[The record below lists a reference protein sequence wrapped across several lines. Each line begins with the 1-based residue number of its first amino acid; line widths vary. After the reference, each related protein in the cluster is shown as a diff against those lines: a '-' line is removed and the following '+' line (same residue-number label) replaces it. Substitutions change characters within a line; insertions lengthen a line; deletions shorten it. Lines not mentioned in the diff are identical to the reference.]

1 LRKSTTLNRRN
12 FALFLQPP
20 SNSPAGGKIRIEE
33 IMNLN
38 TTLKNLAKNESFFPP
53 SLGGVGGGFL
63 KISDFSYELP
73 DSKIAKYPLA
83 NRDLSKLLVWQN
95 GWITESVFNRCIEYL
110 PEGSQLVFNN
120 TRVIHARLFFRK
132 EKGSKIEIF
141 CLEPVEPTDYQLV
154 FQQKKEVTWK
164 CLVGNAKKWK
174 EGILTREIEIAGENI
189 TLKAEKT
196 AQSENTFHILFSWD
210 KPFSFAEII
219 EHTGILPIP
228 PYLNRETEETDEET
242 YQTVYA
248 KIDGSVA
255 APTAGLHFTEP
266 VFDALK
272 TKGISTHEITLHVG
286 AGTFQPVKTETIDG
300 HTMHREMVIFPKS
313 VIEKFRQNPEKIIAV
328 GTTSVRSLE
337 SLYWLGLQ
345 LENGLFNPEK
355 PGVSQWEPYET
366 EPKIGL
372 KKSLGNIIDYLK
384 NSQQEQI
391 QFSTQIIIL
400 PGYQFKVIEGMFTNF
415 HQPQSTLLLLIAAF
429 LGTNWKEIY
438 NYALNHDFRF
448 LSYGDSNLYLR

>member
-1 LRKSTTLNRRN
+1 MSTY
-12 FALFLQPP
+12 
-20 SNSPAGGKIRIEE
+20 KDI
-33 IMNLN
+33 
-38 TTLKNLAKNESFFPP
+38 
-53 SLGGVGGGFL
+53 
-63 KISDFSYELP
+63 KISNFNYELP

-83 NRDLSKLLVWQN
+83 NRDESKLMVFKD
-95 GWITESVFNRCIEYL
+95 GKISESVFKNSPSFL
-110 PEGSQLVFNN
+110 PEKAQLVFNN

-132 EKGSKIEIF
+132 ETGSKIEIF
-141 CLEPVEPTDYQLV
+141 CLEPLEPADYQIA
-154 FQQKKEVTWK
+154 FHQTSQTTWK
-164 CLVGNAKKWK
+164 CMVGNLKKWK
-174 EGILTREIEIAGENI
+174 GETLHQSIVIAGETVI
-189 TLKAEKT
+189 LSAEKGE
-196 AQSENTFHILFSWD
+196 QNGNTVAVRFFWD

-219 EHTGILPIP
+219 EHSGTLPIP

-255 APTAGLHFTEP
+255 APTAGLHFTDA
-266 VFDALK
+266 VFKELGK
-272 TKGISTHEITLHVG
+272 KNISTHEITLHVG
-286 AGTFQPVKTETIDG
+286 AGTFQPVKAETLSG
-300 HTMHREMVIFPKS
+300 HTMHREMVIIPWKIIMAFY
-313 VIEKFRQNPEKIIAV
+313 ENPEKIIAV

-355 PGVSQWEPYET
+355 PEVSQWEPYET
-366 EPKIGL
+366 EPKISL
-372 KKSLGNIIDYLK
+372 KKSLENILDYLK
-384 NSQQEQI
+384 NSKLEQI

-429 LGTNWKEIY
+429 LGDRWKEIY
-438 NYALNHDFRF
+438 DYALANNFRF

>member
-1 LRKSTTLNRRN
+1 MSTY
-12 FALFLQPP
+12 
-20 SNSPAGGKIRIEE
+20 KDI
-33 IMNLN
+33 
-38 TTLKNLAKNESFFPP
+38 
-53 SLGGVGGGFL
+53 

-83 NRDLSKLLVWQN
+83 NRDESKLLVYKE
-95 GWITESVFNRCIEYL
+95 GEIAESVFKNSPAFL
-110 PEGSQLVFNN
+110 PEKAQLVFNN

-132 EKGSKIEIF
+132 ETGSKIEIF
-141 CLEPVEPTDYQLV
+141 CLEPLEPADYQIA
-154 FQQKKEVTWK
+154 FHQTSQTTWK
-164 CLVGNAKKWK
+164 CMVGNLKKWK
-174 EGILTREIEIAGENI
+174 GEILHQTVEVSGK
-189 TLKAEKT
+189 TVVLSAEKVE
-196 AQSENTFHILFSWD
+196 QNENTVAVHFFWD
-210 KPFSFAEII
+210 QPFSFAEII

-255 APTAGLHFTEP
+255 APTAGLHFTDS
-266 VFDALK
+266 VFENLK
-272 TKGISTHEITLHVG
+272 TKEISTYEITLHVG
-286 AGTFQPVKTETIDG
+286 AGTFQPVKSETLSG
-300 HTMHREMVIFPKS
+300 HTMHREMVIIPKK
-313 VIEKFRQNPEKIIAV
+313 IIRAFYKNPEKIIAV

-345 LENGLFNPEK
+345 LENGIFSPEK
-355 PGVSQWEPYET
+355 PEVLQWEPYET
-366 EPKIGL
+366 EPKISL
-372 KKSLGNIIDYLK
+372 KKSLENILDYLGK
-384 NSQQEQI
+384 EKLEQM

-429 LGTNWKEIY
+429 LGDKWKDIY
-438 NYALNHDFRF
+438 DYALANNFRF